1 MSFPTTRRYRV
12 IEAASALLA
21 ATVVAGTGAAWA
33 QMPPPPP
40 APTPVAPTCTLSS
53 SATQVTAGT
62 AVRLSAQCR
71 PAATSYQWSG
81 TDLPATASGGSVTP
95 SATTTYSV
103 RGVNSAG
110 AGNLASATVQVS
122 SGATGDGYSPLTN
135 YANDFC
141 QSGNYPA
148 QWEWNP
154 ALVLKQPAPATSGTP
169 RMVQIRDGKVI
180 ATYGKLGG
188 NAYSKPNSSNGED
201 TSIGPFRRSP
211 YTQWK
216 SGDVFEIYPAVY
228 SGADMQIYIGP
239 NLAYDGV
246 GYHDMPRNITI
257 RGITVDGKR
266 PVIVNPPGGASN
278 STYGQSLIYID
289 GKYDKELKLV
299 SPSADITIENID
311 IVDAPDG
318 GRLGKAAVYVN
329 GVNNLT
335 LRNVRIAGFKQH
347 HANGIFATGNN
358 SGTLLLDNVELDGNG
373 GSSGPEHNAYINSSG
388 VDPNFTFHVR
398 NSWSHGSYYGHALKS
413 RAQRTVVEGSYLAG
427 TAAAPGQQTDTYLL
441 DVPDGGTL
449 IARNNVF
456 VKNRSGNNSNGA
468 SITFGVEST
477 NKPRPWELVIEHNT
491 FVAFSRYY
499 DDQKHTL
506 FPLFLSS
513 AAPGPRT
520 VDANVFVGYCPT
532 GQAHRDFRG
541 TNASVLNFNEIDQSF
556 RPRSPQLTGRSG
568 IVGTPQYSHQVLR
581 ATRRSNALGA
591 RD

>member
-1 MSFPTTRRYRV
+1 MPFSMGRNYRLFDAAWPLV
-12 IEAASALLA
+12 ALALAAS
-21 ATVVAGTGAAWA
+21 TGAARA
-33 QMPPPPP
+33 QLPPP
-40 APTPVAPTCTLSS
+40 AAVVPACTLST
-53 SATQVTAGT
+53 SATQVTLGT
-62 AVRLSAQCR
+62 AVRLSAQCQ
-71 PAATSYQWSG
+71 PAAASYEWTG
-81 TDLPATASGGSVTP
+81 VDLPANAASGSVTP
-95 SATTTYSV
+95 RATTTYSV
-103 RGVNSAG
+103 RGINAVG
-110 AGNLASATVQVS
+110 VGNLASATVRVTS
-122 SGATGDGYSPLTN
+122 AATDSGYSPVTN

-154 ALVLKQPAPATSGTP
+154 AVTMKQPAPATSGTP

-188 NAYSKPNSSNGED
+188 DGRSKPNSSNGED
-201 TSIGPFRRSP
+201 PATGPFRRSP

-216 SGDVFEIYPAVY
+216 SGDVFEIHPAVY

-246 GYHDMPRNITI
+246 GSHDIPRNITI

-278 STYGQSLIYID
+278 STLGQALVYIH
-289 GKYDKELKLV
+289 GVFDKQQKLV
-299 SPSADITIENID
+299 TPSADITIENID
-311 IVDAPDG
+311 IVDSASG
-318 GRLGKAAVYVN
+318 GNVGKAAVYVN

-335 LRNVRIAGFKQH
+335 LRNVRIAGFRQH
-347 HANGIFATGNN
+347 HANGILATGNN
-358 SGTLLLDNVELDGNG
+358 SGTLLLDNVELDANG
-373 GSSGPEHNAYINSSG
+373 GSSGPEHNAYINSSD
-388 VDPNFTFHVR
+388 VDPNFTFQVR
-398 NSWSHGSYYGHALKS
+398 NSWSHGSFYGHALKS
-413 RAQRTVVEGSYLAG
+413 RAQRTIVEGSYLAG
-427 TAAAPGQQTDTYLL
+427 TPAAAGLQTDTYLL

-456 VKNRSGNNSNGA
+456 VKNFSGNNSNGA

-477 NKPRPWELVIEHNT
+477 SKPRPWELVVEHNT

-506 FPLFLSS
+506 YPLYIGS

-532 GQAHRDFRG
+532 GHAGRDFRG

-556 RPRSPQLTGRSG
+556 RPRSPQLTGRRS
-568 IVGTPQYSHQVLR
+568 IVGTPQYSHQLLR
-581 ATRRSNALGA
+581 STRRSNALGA

>member
-1 MSFPTTRRYRV
+1 MPLSMNRQYHLYD
-12 IEAASALLA
+12 AASALVVVALA
-21 ATVVAGTGAAWA
+21 AGAATARA
-33 QMPPPPP
+33 Q
-40 APTPVAPTCTLSS
+40 VAPSTASATTGGPVCTLST

-62 AVRLSAQCR
+62 AVRLSARCR
-71 PAATSYQWSG
+71 PSATVYQWSG
-81 TDLPATASGGSVTP
+81 VNLPENAAGGTVTP
-95 SATTTYSV
+95 STTTTYSV
-103 RGVNSAG
+103 RAVNAAG
-110 AGNLASATVQVS
+110 TSNLASATVRVTTA
-122 SGATGDGYSPLTN
+122 ATENGYSPLTN

-154 ALVLKQPAPATSGTP
+154 ALTMKQPAPATSGTP

-180 ATYGKLGG
+180 ATYNKLGG
-188 NAYSKPNSSNGED
+188 DGRSKANSSNGED
-201 TSIGPFRRSP
+201 PATGPFRRAP

-228 SGADMQIYIGP
+228 SGADMQIYVGP

-246 GYHDMPRNITI
+246 GAPDIPRNITI

-278 STYGQSLIYID
+278 STLSQGLIYIH
-289 GKYDKELKLV
+289 GVYDKQQKLV
-299 SPSADITIENID
+299 TPSADITIENID
-311 IVDAPDG
+311 IVDSPDG
-318 GRLGKAAVYVN
+318 GSAGKAAVYVN
-329 GVNNLT
+329 GVKNFT

-347 HANGIFATGNN
+347 HANGIFATPNN
-358 SGTLLLDNVELDGNG
+358 SGTLLLDNVELDSNG
-373 GSSGPEHNAYINSSG
+373 GSGGPEHNAYINSSD
-388 VDPNFTFHVR
+388 VDPNFTFQVR
-398 NSWSHGSYYGHALKS
+398 NSWSHGSFYGHALKS
-413 RAQRTVVEGSYLAG
+413 RAQRTIVEGSYLAG

-477 NKPRPWELVIEHNT
+477 NTPRPWELVLEHNT

-499 DDQKHTL
+499 DDQKHSL
-506 FPLFLSS
+506 YPLYIGS

-532 GQAHRDFRG
+532 GNAGRDFRG

-581 ATRRSNALGA
+581 ATRRTNALGA